1 MNKVSYQTDNVAN
14 ALAGLRE
21 VLDPEI
27 GLNVV
32 DMGLIYQLQIDE
44 AAAKIFV
51 IMTLSTQFCPMGHSI
66 VDGVENNLLAHFPGY
81 TVLVKVVFEPAWTQ
95 EMISKEGLD
104 FLNR

>member
-1 MNKVSYQTDNVAN
+1 MNEVSNNAITVAN

-44 AAAKIFV
+44 AARKIFV
-51 IMTLSTQFCPMGHSI
+51 IMTLSTQFCPMGTFHCRW
-66 VDGVENNLLAHFPGY
+66 GG
-81 TVLVKVVFEPAWTQ
+81 K
-95 EMISKEGLD
+95 
-104 FLNR
+104 

>member
-1 MNKVSYQTDNVAN
+1 MNEVSNNTDHVAN

-44 AAAKIFV
+44 AAGKIFV

-66 VDGVENNLLAHFPGY
+66 VDGVENNLLARFPGY

>member
-1 MNKVSYQTDNVAN
+1 MNEISSHTVNVAN

-32 DMGLIYQLQIDE
+32 DMGLVYQLEIDE
-44 AAAKIFV
+44 AVRKIVV

-66 VDGVENNLLAHFPGY
+66 IDAVENNLLAHFPGY
-81 TVLVKVVFEPAWTQ
+81 TVLVKVVFEPVWNQ
-95 EMISKEGLD
+95 QMISKEGLD

>member
-1 MNKVSYQTDNVAN
+1 MNEVSN

-44 AAAKIFV
+44 AARKIFV

-66 VDGVENNLLAHFPGY
+66 VDGVENNLLAHFPDY
-81 TVLVKVVFEPAWTQ
+81 TVLVKVVFEPAWNQ
-95 EMISKEGLD
+95 GMISKEGLD

>member
-1 MNKVSYQTDNVAN
+1 MNEVSNNTANVAG

-44 AAAKIFV
+44 AARKIFV

-81 TVLVKVVFEPAWTQ
+81 TVLVKVVFEPVWSQ
-95 EMISKEGLD
+95 QMISKEGLD